1 MSRFT
6 APFLTMCSLVL
17 GAPIAH
23 AQATPRAETAPHDL
37 VPTDLFTLDSPA
49 GFAVDATGER
59 VVFARS
65 RWNRTADRSE
75 RDLAWLDTRTRA
87 TSPLTGTQGDEA
99 ETDEHSP
106 RFLADGTVAYAV
118 DRRGETQV
126 WRVDPTTRVREQLTR
141 ATGGLRL
148 WDLPTDEREVL
159 YTTDDTARHEDDLAA
174 VRNRYSALTY
184 GHSPRATTTIW
195 RLDRATQRVESL
207 HAPAA
212 YVYEMDVSP
221 DGRYVAMLTMPD
233 DELLWKE
240 GWSQLRIL
248 DRASTGPDGGPLV
261 LTPPDALWRAQA
273 PSPWGWLGGLA
284 WASDSRALTV
294 SVDYDGY
301 PGETFAIE
309 LADNQPLV
317 WTLPRPGEVHAL
329 EGSVTWVPG
338 RRELCQRVADHARER
353 ILCVDAVRGGTS
365 GRTRLFP
372 EGDVVVREFHLSGDG
387 RDVVADVATP
397 TALPELYRLPAR
409 GQTLPARL
417 TDLNPHTASWR
428 WPSLQLVSWTAPD
441 GATVEGTLELPAGWT
456 PDAGPLPLLVDIHG
470 GPTSHTSFARR
481 LRWTGDGAY
490 AARGWAV
497 LRPNYRGSIGYGDRF
512 LTDLVGKECEIE
524 HADITAGVDAM
535 LARGFGD
542 PARMAVMGWSNGGYL
557 TACAITRDSRYKA
570 GIVGAGVVD
579 QVLQWVT
586 EDTPGHVLNFMDGK
600 LPWEPGDAY
609 DRASPLLQ
617 ADKIVA
623 ATLIHVGEKDP
634 RVPAVHAQALFRAL
648 DVYRQHPVELVVY
661 PGAGH
666 GLRKVSQI
674 EAKMAWDVAWLD
686 RWVLGKP

>member
-6 APFLTMCSLVL
+6 ARFLAS
-17 GAPIAH
+17 GALLAGASPAF
-23 AQATPRAETAPHDL
+23 AQATPRAEGAPHDIAL
-37 VPTDLFTLDSPA
+37 SDTFTLDNLA

-59 VVFARS
+59 VAFVRS
-65 RWNRTADRSE
+65 RWNRTTDRAE

-87 TSPLTGTQGDEA
+87 VSSLTGNQGDEA
-99 ETDEHSP
+99 TTDEHSP
-106 RFLADGTVAYAV
+106 RFLLDGTVAYVVERA
-118 DRRGETQV
+118 GEAQV
-126 WRVDPTTRVREQLTR
+126 WRVDPATRVREQVTR
-141 ATGGLRL
+141 AASGVKL
-148 WDLPTDEREVL
+148 WDFAADERYL
-159 YTTDDTARHEDDLAA
+159 LFTTDDTARHVDDLAG
-174 VRNRYSALTY
+174 VRDRYSALTY
-184 GHSPRATTTIW
+184 GHSPRAVSTIW
-195 RLDRATQRVESL
+195 QLDRATNRVEQV

-212 YVYEMDVSP
+212 YLYELDVSP

-248 DRASTGPDGGPLV
+248 DRASWTPDGAPVV

-284 WASDSRALTV
+284 WSSDSRALTV
-294 SVDYDGY
+294 SVDFDGY
-301 PGETFAIE
+301 PGETYAIE
-309 LADNQPLV
+309 LADNQPLIWPV
-317 WTLPRPGEVHAL
+317 PRPSEVHPL

-353 ILCVDAVRGGTS
+353 ILCVDGVRGGTS

-409 GQTLPARL
+409 GQALPARL
-417 TDLNPHTASWR
+417 TDLNPHAASWR
-428 WPSLQLVSWTAPD
+428 WPTLQLVSWTAPD
-441 GATVEGTLELPAGWT
+441 GTPVEGTLELPAGWA
-456 PDAGPLPLLVDIHG
+456 PEQGPLPFLVDIHG

-481 LRWTGDGAY
+481 LRWSGDAAY

-512 LTDLVGKECEIE
+512 LTDLIGKECEIE

-535 LARGFGD
+535 LAKGIGD

-557 TACAITRDSRYKA
+557 TACAITKDARYKA

-586 EDTPGHVLNFMDGK
+586 EDTPGHVLNFMGGK

-609 DRASPLLQ
+609 ERASPLLQ
-617 ADKIVA
+617 ADRIVA

-648 DVYRQHPVELVVY
+648 DVYRRHPAELVVY

-666 GLRKVSQI
+666 GLRKLSQI

-686 RWVLGKP
+686 RWVLGNP